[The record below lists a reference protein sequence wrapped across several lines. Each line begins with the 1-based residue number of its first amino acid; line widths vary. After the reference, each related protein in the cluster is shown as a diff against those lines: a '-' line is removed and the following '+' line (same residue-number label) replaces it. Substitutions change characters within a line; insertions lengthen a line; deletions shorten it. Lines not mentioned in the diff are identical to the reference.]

1 MDPRVQA
8 KIDEVM
14 ELIEKQK
21 RENPNKKSIPNYVQS
36 PDGLTKGIRN
46 QREADAFMAEL
57 EALIKSNPNPPF

>member
-21 RENPNKKSIPNYVQS
+21 RENPNKKSNPTYVQA

-46 QREADAFMAEL
+46 QREADIFMAEL
-57 EALIKSNPNPPF
+57 EALVNTNPQPF